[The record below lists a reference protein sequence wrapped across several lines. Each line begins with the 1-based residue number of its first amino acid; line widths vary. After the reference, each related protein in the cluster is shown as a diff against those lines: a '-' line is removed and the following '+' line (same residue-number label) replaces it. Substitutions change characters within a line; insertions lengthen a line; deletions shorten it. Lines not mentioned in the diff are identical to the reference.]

1 MESDNKENMAEK
13 EPEKQPKPDAKP
25 PKKEVDKST
34 LPLLVELTFTSA
46 VILLSLVFFAVVGVL
61 LVSGATVTDFILRAG
76 VSTLVIGVLL
86 LILVRQVSMGA
97 LRSGLGTT
105 DKLPPMDEPDEN
117 EIKSPFKV
125 K

>member
-1 MESDNKENMAEK
+1 MAEK
-13 EPEKQPKPDAKP
+13 EAEKQPNPDAKP
-25 PKKEVDKST
+25 PKPKKEADNST

-46 VILLSLVFFAVVGVL
+46 VILLSLVFFGVVGML
-61 LVSGATVTDFILRAG
+61 LVSGATITDFILRAG
-76 VSTLVIGVLL
+76 VSTLLIGIPLLVI
-86 LILVRQVSMGA
+86 VRQVSLGA
-97 LRSGLGTT
+97 LAAGLGTK

>member
-1 MESDNKENMAEK
+1 MTEK
-13 EPEKQPKPDAKP
+13 EPEKQAKPDAKP
-25 PKKEVDKST
+25 PKPKKEVDNST

-46 VILLSLVFFAVVGVL
+46 VILLSLVFFSVVGVL

-97 LRSGLGTT
+97 LNAGLGTK
-105 DKLPPMDEPDEN
+105 DKLPPMNEPDEN

>member
-1 MESDNKENMAEK
+1 MAEK

-25 PKKEVDKST
+25 PKPKKEVDNST

-46 VILLSLVFFAVVGVL
+46 VILLSLVFFTVVGVL
-61 LVSGATVTDFILRAG
+61 LFSGATVTDFILRAG

-86 LILVRQVSMGA
+86 LILVRQVSMGV